1 MKYLAEMD
9 KLSGFEASIFG
20 ASLTIEVVKKTKSL
34 FPVYIMDWGLVLRNN
49 KHAEEYIR
57 SDLFA
62 EESQKLV
69 NLILNKNLSFDFF
82 KKVRKDVDN
91 GIRKLDYFW
100 KIRMKNLKQLSDKRF
115 LDLYGKFIKDYVHYF
130 GVGAVTYIYESH
142 LAEKLMSE
150 LSPVNK
156 KAESFIFSYID
167 SENKGYKSYMIE
179 YEDSLRRLSMNNNI
193 PMCNKIINNFF
204 YIKSNYHD
212 SKFLNKN
219 AIKKDMEYLHINKR
233 KHKTIPKIEIS
244 QFITKLNEEEKIIL
258 KILAKS
264 LPLRDLR
271 KRLNQTGQFIL
282 IRFLEEGLR
291 RKSLQNKKDILLRM
305 FWFEFKDF
313 MKNPKKLEKKLLKR
327 KNVSM
332 GWVNNK
338 VFYLEGIAI
347 KKIRKDSKEILKGV
361 IASKG
366 KSKGIVKI
374 VMGQKDFKKFNKGE
388 ILVSEATRPEFV
400 PIMKKAAA
408 VVTEEGGITSHAAII
423 SRELKVPCIVG
434 VSHITSILKDGDL
447 VEVDANNGVIR
458 ILRK

>member
-69 NLILNKNLSFDFF
+69 NFILNKNLSFDFF

-167 SENKGYKSYMIE
+167 FRN
-179 YEDSLRRLSMNNNI
+179 
-193 PMCNKIINNFF
+193 
-204 YIKSNYHD
+204 
-212 SKFLNKN
+212 
-219 AIKKDMEYLHINKR
+219 
-233 KHKTIPKIEIS
+233 
-244 QFITKLNEEEKIIL
+244 
-258 KILAKS
+258 
-264 LPLRDLR
+264 
-271 KRLNQTGQFIL
+271 
-282 IRFLEEGLR
+282 
-291 RKSLQNKKDILLRM
+291 
-305 FWFEFKDF
+305 
-313 MKNPKKLEKKLLKR
+313 
-327 KNVSM
+327 
-332 GWVNNK
+332 
-338 VFYLEGIAI
+338 
-347 KKIRKDSKEILKGV
+347 
-361 IASKG
+361 
-366 KSKGIVKI
+366 
-374 VMGQKDFKKFNKGE
+374 
-388 ILVSEATRPEFV
+388 
-400 PIMKKAAA
+400 
-408 VVTEEGGITSHAAII
+408 
-423 SRELKVPCIVG
+423 
-434 VSHITSILKDGDL
+434 
-447 VEVDANNGVIR
+447 
-458 ILRK
+458 